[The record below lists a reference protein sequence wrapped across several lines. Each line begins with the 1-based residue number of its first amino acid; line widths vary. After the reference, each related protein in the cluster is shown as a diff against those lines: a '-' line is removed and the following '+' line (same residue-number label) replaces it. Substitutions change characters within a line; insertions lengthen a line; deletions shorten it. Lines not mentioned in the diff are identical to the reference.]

1 MLKRHFLKKAD
12 LSYPYLHPF
21 RFEGIISVKR
31 GARGGAKRSI
41 YLFYSNV
48 PEKGRL

>member
-21 RFEGIISVKR
+21 RFEGIIGKAVGQGR
-31 GARGGAKRSI
+31 GQEI
-41 YLFYSNV
+41 HL
-48 PEKGRL
+48 LILL